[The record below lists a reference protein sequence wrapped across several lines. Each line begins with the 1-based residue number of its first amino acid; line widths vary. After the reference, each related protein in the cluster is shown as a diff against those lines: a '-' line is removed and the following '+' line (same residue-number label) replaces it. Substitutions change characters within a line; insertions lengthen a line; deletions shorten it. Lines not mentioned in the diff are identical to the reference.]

1 VVLCVQMDQIMQ
13 LSAFID
19 AEVDYHRQSVDVL
32 QRLLESLKE
41 RSVTPVFRQNR
52 ERHNFK

>member
-1 VVLCVQMDQIMQ
+1 MCCVVQTDQILQ

-41 RSVTPVFRQNR
+41 RSVTSALPPL
-52 ERHNFK
+52 